1 MVVVGVTETS
11 GDAACEFDQP
21 VDGFG
26 SAVVGAAGGE
36 VARERVLPLFQ
47 GPARAGD
54 FGARAGGERDDDVF
68 GQLATLGATGSTL
81 GSVPTAPQAYRLTII
96 SFIV

>member
-1 MVVVGVTETS
+1 M
-11 GDAACEFDQP
+11 
-21 VDGFG
+21 
-26 SAVVGAAGGE
+26 
-36 VARERVLPLFQ
+36 ARERVLPLSQ

-54 FGARAGGERDDDVF
+54 FGDRAGGERDDDVF

-81 GSVPTAPQAYRLTII
+81 GSVPTYSVVGALFCVPTAPQAYRLTIV